1 MKVIIDRFEGNMAV
15 VELPDKTLLN
25 VPRKLFDDASE
36 GDVFDVSADKSE
48 TEKRRKV
55 IGGLMDELFKD

>member
-1 MKVIIDRFEGNMAV
+1 MKIIIDRFEGDMAV
-15 VELPDKTLLN
+15 VELPDKTMIN
-25 VPRKLFDDASE
+25 IPRKLFANASE

-48 TEKRRKV
+48 TENRRKV